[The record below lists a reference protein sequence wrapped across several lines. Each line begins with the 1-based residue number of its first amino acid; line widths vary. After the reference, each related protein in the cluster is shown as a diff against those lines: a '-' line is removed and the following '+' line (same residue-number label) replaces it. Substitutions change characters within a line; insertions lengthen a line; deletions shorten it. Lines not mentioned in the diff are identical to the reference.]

1 MQNLVQS
8 FANAVNRYDTQR
20 RGGAPD
26 KTAAPAASAPVAL
39 PDASV
44 QPVLHPEILGTMGEE
59 IAHNLTQALEN
70 IMQVAANP
78 KAFSQN
84 LSQTH
89 YLIDRMRRKA
99 MSMQQISRLAQ
110 NRVRQ
115 SHEKL
120 SLSEVTQSVLDD
132 RKSEDSST
140 GLVIDTR
147 FKRVDIIVDPGL
159 LMSLI
164 STALDWVTEFGT
176 VVRISTAMKNWPQHG
191 QLIFSSAQGVRTQED
206 IDRKSN
212 VNQSI
217 AWHLLQQTAQAMGVG
232 LEINET
238 INARGLT
245 IEFPRTVV
253 ALEGM
258 TIMEMETGH
267 SLLSEQSSF
276 GALSSNFIAGHQVL
290 VISNDYRMFVEIR
303 EICKNLSLL
312 CDHAPTV
319 RDAERRCEQQV
330 PHLIVCE
337 EDLTDDVFE
346 ALLDDLQR
354 HSPGFPTILVS
365 DKSFGFEM
373 SNWSGNNK
381 SRVARNLLHEE
392 LPSALTIELSR
403 SI

>member
-1 MQNLVQS
+1 VQNLVKS
-8 FANAVNRYDTQR
+8 LSNAVNRYDVR
-20 RGGAPD
+20 RPTGAPE
-26 KTAAPAASAPVAL
+26 KAVAPASASQAAPDL
-39 PDASV
+39 PA

-59 IAHNLTQALEN
+59 IAHNLTQALEM
-70 IMQVAANP
+70 IVELA
-78 KAFSQN
+78 SQPRG
-84 LSQTH
+84 SAQTLAKTH
-89 YLIDRMRRKA
+89 FLIDRMRRKA

-120 SLSEVTQSVLDD
+120 TLSEVVQHVLED
-132 RKSEDSST
+132 RKVEHAASS
-140 GLVIDTR
+140 LVIDTR
-147 FKRVDIIVDPGL
+147 YKKVEIIVDPGL

-176 VVRISTAMKNWPQHG
+176 VVRISTTMKNWPQHG
-191 QLIFSSAQGVRTQED
+191 QLTFSSAQGVRTQED

-232 LEINET
+232 LVINET
-238 INARGLT
+238 VNERGMT

-267 SLLSEQSSF
+267 SVMGANSSF
-276 GALSSNFIAGHQVL
+276 GSVNSNFIAGHQVL
-290 VISNDYRMFVEIR
+290 VISNDYRMFVQIR
-303 EICKNLSLL
+303 EICKSLSLR
-312 CDHAPTV
+312 CEHAATV
-319 RDAERRCEQQV
+319 NDAERQCEQAV

-337 EDLTDDVFE
+337 EAMMDDDFN

-365 DKSFGFEM
+365 DESYGFEL
-373 SNWSGNNK
+373 SDWSGNNK
-381 SRVARNLLHEE
+381 SRVARNQIQEE
-392 LPSALTIELSR
+392 LPTALTIELSR

>member
-8 FANAVNRYDTQR
+8 FANVVNRYDTQR
-20 RGGAPD
+20 RGAAPD
-26 KTAAPAASAPVAL
+26 KTATPAASAPVAL
-39 PDASV
+39 PDAPV

-78 KAFSQN
+78 KGFGQN
-84 LSQTH
+84 LSRTH
-89 YLIDRMRRKA
+89 FLIDRMRRKA
-99 MSMQQISRLAQ
+99 MSMQQIARLAQ

-120 SLSEVTQSVLDD
+120 SLPEVTKSVLED
-132 RKSEDSST
+132 RKSEDVST

-147 FKRVDIIVDPGL
+147 FKPVDIIVDPGL

-176 VVRISTAMKNWPQHG
+176 VVRIATAMKNWPQHG

-232 LEINET
+232 LVINET
-238 INARGLT
+238 INSRGLT

-258 TIMEMETGH
+258 TMMEMETGQGG
-267 SLLSEQSSF
+267 LSENSSF

-290 VISNDYRMFVEIR
+290 VICNDYRMFVQIR

-319 RDAERRCEQQV
+319 REAERRCEQQV
-330 PHLIVCE
+330 PHLIVCDE
-337 EDLTDDVFE
+337 ELIDGVFD

-365 DKSFGFEM
+365 DKSYGFEL
-373 SNWSGNNK
+373 SDWSGNNK
-381 SRVARNLLHEE
+381 SRVARNQIQDQ

>member
-1 MQNLVQS
+1 
-8 FANAVNRYDTQR
+8 
-20 RGGAPD
+20 
-26 KTAAPAASAPVAL
+26 
-39 PDASV
+39 
-44 QPVLHPEILGTMGEE
+44 
-59 IAHNLTQALEN
+59 
-70 IMQVAANP
+70 
-78 KAFSQN
+78 
-84 LSQTH
+84 
-89 YLIDRMRRKA
+89 
-99 MSMQQISRLAQ
+99 
-110 NRVRQ
+110 
-115 SHEKL
+115 
-120 SLSEVTQSVLDD
+120 
-132 RKSEDSST
+132 
-140 GLVIDTR
+140 
-147 FKRVDIIVDPGL
+147 
-159 LMSLI
+159 
-164 STALDWVTEFGT
+164 
-176 VVRISTAMKNWPQHG
+176 MKNWPQHG

-217 AWHLLQQTAQAMGVG
+217 AWHLMQQTAQAMGVG

-238 INARGLT
+238 VNARGLT

-319 RDAERRCEQQV
+319 REAERRCEQQV

-381 SRVARNLLHEE
+381 SRVARNQLQEE
-392 LPSALTIELSR
+392 LPTALTIELSR

>member
-1 MQNLVQS
+1 
-8 FANAVNRYDTQR
+8 
-20 RGGAPD
+20 
-26 KTAAPAASAPVAL
+26 
-39 PDASV
+39 
-44 QPVLHPEILGTMGEE
+44 MGEE
-59 IAHNLTQALEN
+59 IAHNLTQALEL
-70 IMQVAANP
+70 IVQLA
-78 KAFSQN
+78 SQPRVN
-84 LSQTH
+84 AQSLAKTH
-89 YLIDRMRRKA
+89 FLIDRMRRKA

-120 SLSEVTQSVLDD
+120 TLSEVVQHVLED
-132 RKSEDSST
+132 RKAEHTVS

-147 FKRVDIIVDPGL
+147 YKKVEIIVDPGL

-176 VVRISTAMKNWPQHG
+176 VVRISTTMKNWPQHG
-191 QLIFSSAQGVRTQED
+191 QLTFSSAQGVRTQED

-217 AWHLLQQTAQAMGVG
+217 AWHLMQQTAQAMGVG
-232 LEINET
+232 MVINET
-238 INARGLT
+238 VNERGMT

-267 SLLSEQSSF
+267 NAGGANSSF
-276 GALSSNFIAGHQVL
+276 GSVNSNFIAGHQVL
-290 VISNDYRMFVEIR
+290 VISNDYRMFVQIR
-303 EICKNLSLL
+303 EICKSLSLR
-312 CDHAPTV
+312 CEHAATV
-319 RDAERRCEQQV
+319 NAAERQCEQAV

-337 EDLTDDVFE
+337 ESLMDDDFE

-365 DKSFGFEM
+365 DESYGFEL
-373 SNWSGNNK
+373 SDWSGNNK
-381 SRVARNLLHEE
+381 SRVARNQIQEE
-392 LPSALTIELSR
+392 LPTALTIELSR